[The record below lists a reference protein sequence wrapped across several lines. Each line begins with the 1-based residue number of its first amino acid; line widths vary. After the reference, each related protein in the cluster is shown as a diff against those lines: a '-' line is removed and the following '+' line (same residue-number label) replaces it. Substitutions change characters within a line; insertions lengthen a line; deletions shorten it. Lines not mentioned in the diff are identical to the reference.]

1 MTLTME
7 VSFLSLF
14 LCEEVWKLTKKEKKV
29 CQALFLSSF
38 LNFSSSHFSAAEEE
52 GERGAAGGRD
62 PGLREDSHG
71 EEQPPEGSRQD
82 GQRHYSVRCTVRS
95 FSYSSFTQQ
104 PYGSLMN
111 SYRFTHGWRGG
122 GDYIKPETS
131 CDRHQ
136 HRIQY
141 MKIYYIS
148 QQESA

>member
-1 MTLTME
+1 MSSPF
-7 VSFLSLF
+7 SFF
-14 LCEEVWKLTKKEKKV
+14 LP
-29 CQALFLSSF
+29 
-38 LNFSSSHFSAAEEE
+38 FSSSHFSAAEEE

-111 SYRFTHGWRGG
+111 SYRFTHG
-122 GDYIKPETS
+122 
-131 CDRHQ
+131 
-136 HRIQY
+136 
-141 MKIYYIS
+141 
-148 QQESA
+148 